1 MYEIKSPESKGT
13 RYKDWAT
20 TGTISKIYFHVYY
33 LVAPYII
40 LVTCNILTKREV
52 LHCTPFYVCS
62 QGGQSPSN
70 SYRFA
75 RELEELLP
83 KRNEEAS
90 SFEHLW
96 VRTIHFSSIYYT
108 VKLLC

>member
-52 LHCTPFYVCS
+52 LHCTPFYVFAVREARAR
-62 QGGQSPSN
+62 QIPIGLPENLKNYFQNAMKKPPVSN
-70 SYRFA
+70 IFG
-75 RELEELLP
+75 
-83 KRNEEAS
+83 
-90 SFEHLW
+90 
-96 VRTIHFSSIYYT
+96 
-108 VKLLC
+108 